1 MPLSQHGH
9 GPGACK
15 VGTANRA
22 GRNRARSF
30 LHDHGEILQVD
41 TYPAM
46 IKAIAAVSAKLKER
60 GAEVEAMRA
69 RLEALEEL
77 LRDRGQGAGSA
88 MNGWIT
94 SFPRFPAIAW

>member
-1 MPLSQHGH
+1 MPLSQCGP

-15 VGTANRA
+15 AGTANRA

-46 IKAIAAVSAKLKER
+46 IKAIAAVKELSAKLKER
-60 GAEVEAMRA
+60 DAEVEAMRA

-77 LRDRGQGAGSA
+77 LRVEDRV
-88 MNGWIT
+88 
-94 SFPRFPAIAW
+94 PDRR

>member
-15 VGTANRA
+15 AGTANRA
-22 GRNRARSF
+22 GCNRARSF

-46 IKAIAAVSAKLKER
+46 IKAIAAVKELSAKLKER
-60 GAEVEAMRA
+60 DAEVEAMRA

-77 LRDRGQGAGSA
+77 LRVEDRV
-88 MNGWIT
+88 
-94 SFPRFPAIAW
+94 PDRR

>member
-1 MPLSQHGH
+1 MPLSQRGL
-9 GPGACK
+9 GLGACK

-41 TYPAM
+41 TYPGM
-46 IKAIAAVSAKLKER
+46 IKAIAAVKELSAKLKER
-60 GAEVEAMRA
+60 DAEVEAMRA

-77 LRDRGQGAGSA
+77 LRVEDRV
-88 MNGWIT
+88 
-94 SFPRFPAIAW
+94 PDRR